1 MACLPV
7 KIIATTDADG
17 DATATSEASYN
28 SKLYAVGWIVGD
40 YAEGVDAVLSVV
52 NTDTGVEQ
60 TLLTLT
66 DADANKVYYP
76 RELVHTNAGVAI
88 DGEIDLPVCV
98 GKLKLVVDDGGN
110 AKTGGVVVYLCA

>member
-7 KIIATTDADG
+7 KILVTTAADG
-17 DATATSEASYN
+17 TATAYSEASYN
-28 SKLYAVGWIVGD
+28 SKLYAVGWIDGD
-40 YAEGVDAVLSVV
+40 FANGVDAVLSVV

-66 DADANKVYYP
+66 NADEDKVYYP

-98 GKLKLVVDDGGN
+98 GKLKLAITSGGN
-110 AKTGGVVVYLCA
+110 AKTGGAVVYLCD